1 MKRGRPRRLL
11 RGACPSRGVGTGG
24 LESRAMTEQIVKPAR
39 GLVGTARLPGDKSIS
54 HRLAIL
60 GALAEGATTL
70 ENYSTGDDCRRT
82 LDCLAA
88 LGVSL
93 KVTDDDRADR
103 RVRLKAAAW
112 AGCR

>member
-1 MKRGRPRRLL
+1 MTL
-11 RGACPSRGVGTGG
+11 RQAQGHPERSRGM
-24 LESRAMTEQIVKPAR
+24 SEQKVKPAR
-39 GLVGTARLPGDKSIS
+39 GLAGTARLPGDKSIS

-60 GALAEGATTL
+60 GALADGTTPL

-93 KVTDDDRADR
+93 EVTDDDRAGSPRGLAPRGR
-103 RVRLKAAAW
+103 RVRLE
-112 AGCR
+112 GR